1 MICGQN
7 SRPDDLVVNICKKK
21 HVTNTRNSSAAEES
35 MRLISVY
42 PLSLE
47 ECMEFIND
55 DELLEITP
63 KSIRMRKRELNHEIR
78 ARQIAKAKNK

>member
-1 MICGQN
+1 
-7 SRPDDLVVNICKKK
+7 
-21 HVTNTRNSSAAEES
+21 

-78 ARQIAKAKNK
+78 ARQISKAKNK